1 MDPSRKNR
9 LKLSIIIPV
18 YNEQSTVA
26 SVIDQVCRVHLADL
40 DKEIIIADDGSS
52 DNTPAVLA
60 KLEKDHPEIITVHTS
75 LINLGKGAAIR
86 FGLEYT
92 TGDIILIQDA
102 DLELDPSE
110 YPALLEPILR
120 GQADVVYGSRFRKPS
135 NRIPLR
141 TRLANRFLTELTNLL
156 YGARLTDMA
165 TAYKVFRSDIIKG
178 LTLRS
183 ARFEFEPEVTAKLL
197 RAGHKI
203 VEIPISYRPRS
214 VQEGKTISWLDGI
227 EYVYTLLKYR
237 FF

>member
-26 SVIDQVCRVHLADL
+26 SVIEQVCRVHLADL

>member
-1 MDPSRKNR
+1 MDRTAADR
-9 LKLSIIIPV
+9 LKLSIIVPV

-26 SVIDQVCRVHLADL
+26 LVIDQVCRVPLANL

-52 DNTPAVLA
+52 DDTPAVLA
-60 KLEKDHPEIITVHTS
+60 QLERENPEIITVHTS

-86 FGLEYT
+86 FGLKYAS
-92 TGDIILIQDA
+92 GDIILIQDA

-110 YPALLEPILR
+110 YPALLEPLLLN
-120 GQADVVYGSRFRKPS
+120 QADVVYGSRFLKSS
-135 NRIPLR
+135 NRIPLQ
-141 TRLANRFLTELTNLL
+141 TLLANRFLTGLTNFL

-165 TAYKVFRSDIIKG
+165 TAYKVFRADIIKG

-197 RAGHKI
+197 KSGHKI
-203 VEIPISYRPRS
+203 VEVPISYRPRS
-214 VQEGKTISWLDGI
+214 VQEGKTIGWLDGI
-227 EYVYTLLKYR
+227 EYLYTLLKYR

>member
-1 MDPSRKNR
+1 MDRTAADR
-9 LKLSIIIPV
+9 LKLSIIVPV

-26 SVIDQVCRVHLADL
+26 LVIDQVCRVPLANL

-52 DNTPAVLA
+52 DDTPAVLA
-60 KLEKDHPEIITVHTS
+60 QLERENPEIITVHTS

-86 FGLEYT
+86 FGLKYAS
-92 TGDIILIQDA
+92 GDIILIQDA

-110 YPALLEPILR
+110 SPALLEPLLLN
-120 GQADVVYGSRFRKPS
+120 QADVVYGSRFLKSS
-135 NRIPLR
+135 NRIPLQ
-141 TRLANRFLTELTNLL
+141 TLLANRFLTGLTNFL

-165 TAYKVFRSDIIKG
+165 TAYKVFRADIIKG

-197 RAGHKI
+197 KSGHKI
-203 VEIPISYRPRS
+203 VEVPISYRPRS
-214 VQEGKTISWLDGI
+214 VQEGKTIGWLDGI
-227 EYVYTLLKYR
+227 EYLYTLLKYR

>member
-26 SVIDQVCRVHLADL
+26 SVIEQVCRVHLADL

-120 GQADVVYGSRFRKPS
+120 GQTDVVYGSRFRKPS

-197 RAGHKI
+197 RSGHKI